1 MNRYVEIKGNKR
13 EEREY
18 KRWKKTQASLLNIT
32 RRNFFLNLGMSTG
45 EIVLQLIFQLILFI
59 NGGLAVISGSMTIGS
74 FSVLFQ
80 YFNQLLGQ
88 VDALFSILFNFESFR
103 VAYMRIDQLM
113 SIMNEVDG
121 EIVITKVE
129 NIQVHN
135 FNISLDAQKTLF
147 SKKLTCSFNN
157 SGLYV
162 VRGRNG
168 IGKSTFLR
176 TITGLYTPA
185 KKGTIL
191 INNIDID
198 LINKKK
204 LREDNISCLFQDT
217 ILPNCVVREYL
228 DMYVNESNENCI
240 SGYQYFPKVFSS
252 SQFNIK
258 KVLDKKMTELS
269 TGEIQLVKLYA
280 TILKNK
286 AHCFLLDEPLANIYP
301 ELQSDVL
308 SLLNE
313 IAQNNLVIIISH
325 DLGIEEK
332 TKNIRIR

>member
-1 MNRYVEIKGNKR
+1 MLKLKAINAK
-13 EEREY
+13 REY

-147 SKKLTCSFNN
+147 FKKT
-157 SGLYV
+157 Y
-162 VRGRNG
+162 
-168 IGKSTFLR
+168 
-176 TITGLYTPA
+176 
-185 KKGTIL
+185 
-191 INNIDID
+191 
-198 LINKKK
+198 
-204 LREDNISCLFQDT
+204 
-217 ILPNCVVREYL
+217 
-228 DMYVNESNENCI
+228 M
-240 SGYQYFPKVFSS
+240 
-252 SQFNIK
+252 
-258 KVLDKKMTELS
+258 
-269 TGEIQLVKLYA
+269 
-280 TILKNK
+280 
-286 AHCFLLDEPLANIYP
+286 
-301 ELQSDVL
+301 
-308 SLLNE
+308 
-313 IAQNNLVIIISH
+313 
-325 DLGIEEK
+325 
-332 TKNIRIR
+332 